1 MTELMEKAIKK
12 IDSEAEKAGKNG
24 KLIAQYIIDN
34 LIYDDESA
42 EKILS
47 DKKTFVACMN
57 EVKKKAKQQ
66 ASDGMA
72 MVEDFTVF
80 EWVRNFFDVQEK
92 PKNDNILNLS
102 LADLI

>member
-1 MTELMEKAIKK
+1 MTELIEKAIKK
-12 IDSEAEKAGKNG
+12 IDGEAEKAGKSE

-47 DKKTFVACMN
+47 DKKTLVACVN
-57 EVKKKAKQQ
+57 EVKNKAKQQ
-66 ASDGMA
+66 ASNGMV
-72 MVEDFTVF
+72 MVESFTVF
-80 EWVRNFFDVQEK
+80 EWVRNFFDVREK

-102 LADLI
+102 LADLL

>member
-1 MTELMEKAIKK
+1 ML
-12 IDSEAEKAGKNG
+12 
-24 KLIAQYIIDN
+24 QY
-34 LIYDDESA
+34 
-42 EKILS
+42 KR
-47 DKKTFVACMN
+47 
-57 EVKKKAKQQ
+57 KKAKQQ

>member
-1 MTELMEKAIKK
+1 MTELMERATKNLEG
-12 IDSEAEKAGKNG
+12 EAEKAGKNG
-24 KLIAQYIIDN
+24 KLIAQYSIDN
-34 LIYDDESA
+34 LIDDDESA

-47 DKKTFVACMN
+47 DKKTFAACMN